1 MLSYQQVK
9 DKPVVFRALTSLD
22 RSEFEQLLVLFSQ
35 ANRIY
40 IEKNHIKGKN
50 RTRRYGGGRRPKLA
64 KTEDQLFFILFYFK
78 TYPLQEVIAFLF
90 GLSQGQ
96 VNEWIHRLSDIL
108 KLALDLAG
116 QLPERDPDKLA
127 DFLAQY
133 ETLEFAIDG
142 TERKRQRPVDQ
153 QQQNT
158 FFSGKKRSHAVKNN
172 IIVHPDS
179 RKVCYLS
186 RTVEGKKHDK
196 KICDEEGYT
205 FPAHSILLQDT
216 GFQGFVPDKVIVLQP
231 KKKPRGK
238 ELTATE
244 KMLNRIISGARII
257 VENVIAGIKRCRVV
271 KDIFRNTKVQFDD
284 LVMEIA
290 CGLHNFRVEH
300 RSPIQTVN
308 LSDFYFQ

>member
-40 IEKNHIKGKN
+40 IEQNHIKGKK

-127 DFLAQY
+127 EFLSHY
-133 ETLEFAIDG
+133 S
-142 TERKRQRPVDQ
+142 
-153 QQQNT
+153 N
-158 FFSGKKRSHAVKNN
+158 SRS
-172 IIVHPDS
+172 
-179 RKVCYLS
+179 
-186 RTVEGKKHDK
+186 
-196 KICDEEGYT
+196 
-205 FPAHSILLQDT
+205 LLT
-216 GFQGFVPDKVIVLQP
+216 
-231 KKKPRGK
+231 
-238 ELTATE
+238 
-244 KMLNRIISGARII
+244 
-257 VENVIAGIKRCRVV
+257 
-271 KDIFRNTKVQFDD
+271 
-284 LVMEIA
+284 
-290 CGLHNFRVEH
+290 
-300 RSPIQTVN
+300 
-308 LSDFYFQ
+308 